1 VSSAPSPLPAA
12 ALADAL
18 ARGQIRS
25 VYQPI
30 VRLSDRAVV
39 AHEAL
44 ARGPRGSAIE
54 SPAVLFA
61 VARDAGLYEQLEW
74 ACRSAAME
82 GALDAGLPSD
92 HALFVNVEPS
102 LLGRPAPPAHR
113 RILEQAR
120 RRLRLFFEITERAID
135 HRPADLL
142 PEIEEARAHLAGIA
156 LDDVGVNP
164 ASLALMPLVRADVIK
179 LDLRLVQDEPTPHT
193 AQVLNAV
200 LAEAER
206 SGAAILAEGI
216 ETEQHLER
224 ALAFGATLGQGWLF
238 GRPGP
243 LPGLLLSGEPGVRFL
258 PHVQRGSAT
267 TPYDV
272 VSASLPVRRGRRD
285 LLLAIS
291 MHFEHQARTMGDAP
305 VVLGTFQMADQFT
318 RPTAARYARLAERS
332 ALVAAFA
339 HGLPAE
345 PAPGVR
351 GASIERSDRL
361 IDEWSVVVL
370 GPHFAG
376 ALVARD
382 LGDQGPPAERRFDF
396 AITHDRALVTA
407 AAASLVTRIV
417 ARR

>member
-1 VSSAPSPLPAA
+1 LLAEAVAA
-12 ALADAL
+12 
-18 ARGQIRS
+18 GQIRS

-30 VRLSDRAVV
+30 VRLADHAVV

-44 ARGPRGSAIE
+44 ARGPRGSVIE
-54 SPAVLFA
+54 SPDVLFA
-61 VARDAGLYEQLEW
+61 VARDVGLYEELEW
-74 ACRSAAME
+74 ACRSAAIQ
-82 GALDAGLPSD
+82 GALDAGLPRY

-102 LLGRPAPPAHR
+102 LLGRPAPPAHA

-120 RRLRLFFEITERAID
+120 RRLRLVFEITERAID

-156 LDDVGVNP
+156 LDDVGANP
-164 ASLALMPLVRADVIK
+164 ASLALMPLVRPDVIK
-179 LDLRLVQDEPTPHT
+179 LDLRLVQDAPTRQA
-193 AQVLNAV
+193 AQVVDAI

-206 SGAAILAEGI
+206 TGAAILAEGI
-216 ETEQHLER
+216 ETERHLER
-224 ALAFGATLGQGWLF
+224 ALALGATLGQGWLF

-243 LPGLLLSGEPGVRFL
+243 LPRLLPWGEPGVPFL

-272 VSASLPVRRGRRD
+272 VTASLPARRGRRD

-291 MHFEHQARTMGDAP
+291 MHLEHQGRTMGDTP
-305 VVLGTFQMADQFT
+305 VVLGAFQTADRFT
-318 RPTAARYARLAERS
+318 RATAARYAGLAERA
-332 ALVAAFA
+332 ALVAAFGY
-339 HGLPAE
+339 GLPDE

-351 GASIERSDRL
+351 GARIERSDRL

-382 LGDQGPPAERRFDF
+382 LGDQGPEAERRFDF

-407 AAASLVTRIV
+407 AAASLVARIV